1 MEHREVSGQFS
12 GPRKPLP
19 KPSLRYD
26 SLLLKKIFRESLVH
40 ILLHSTPISTNPERM
55 FHILTWVPFLP
66 SSPRGQEP
74 PSWIRSSH
82 AAHPPYPHFP
92 SPFTEPRNL
101 ENSEETSY
109 IWVGPAMPIVLKP
122 RLGWQERCHFRYL
135 GHCVQAALATEVV
148 FLSLPS
154 HEGEN
159 TLLAVSSVFSGWTK
173 GRTWMTPPTQTWD
186 LEEVTSLGYL
196 WLIMNFSRKRAV
208 ELFLGIDRES
218 DAHYPLS
225 PAPCKLSVGEM
236 APMWGEE
243 P

>member
-92 SPFTEPRNL
+92 PWKYKKEDWIFEHSLRNKIYVWKIRKQYQMTWLNKRLILLPF
-101 ENSEETSY
+101 
-109 IWVGPAMPIVLKP
+109 K
-122 RLGWQERCHFRYL
+122 
-135 GHCVQAALATEVV
+135 
-148 FLSLPS
+148 
-154 HEGEN
+154 
-159 TLLAVSSVFSGWTK
+159 
-173 GRTWMTPPTQTWD
+173 
-186 LEEVTSLGYL
+186 
-196 WLIMNFSRKRAV
+196 
-208 ELFLGIDRES
+208 
-218 DAHYPLS
+218 
-225 PAPCKLSVGEM
+225 
-236 APMWGEE
+236 
-243 P
+243 